1 MDLKK
6 TMLLVALGALTACEH
21 QSVNGYYEPMPSKS
35 MDLFQSDKHH
45 MRFLKKYHQLYCEAD
60 GAWFSFGDEKQLRKS
75 LTELKSVPM
84 VQKIIAELPEHIS
97 IGSTY
102 FLRDDLSGGYSS
114 DNGRVNV
121 ASQHISKEEQQ
132 RKKGKIITAEVLFHE
147 LFHANQNGRG
157 LIVLDNASM
166 EEIIVSQRLIEAEAH
181 AWTNVLHEMRK
192 ASANDTYQLSQED
205 INRFM
210 KKDLIAEEQEKL
222 IKSDLGIMS
231 SRYRENFKQEN
242 ATYCFQRSLISCH
255 GDLDKACH
263 HMATQRLRY
272 FLTNQDQE
280 WTESYH
286 KQAILMIEEVAKKGC
301 LSQNGNKKAY
311 DNMLAYYAKTYG
323 LSPKE
328 MQKIPATLDL
338 VKRINEIAQ
347 KLDAEKGWV
356 EDKNKLSS
364 SVSKTYTSR

>member
-21 QSVNGYYEPMPSKS
+21 QSVNGYYETMPSKS
-35 MDLFQSDKHH
+35 MDLSQSDKHH
-45 MRFLKKYHQLYCEAD
+45 IRFLKKYHQLYCEAD

-84 VQKIIAELPEHIS
+84 VQKIVAELPEHIS

-157 LIVLDNASM
+157 LIVLNNASM
-166 EEIIVSQRLIEAEAH
+166 EEIIVSQ
-181 AWTNVLHEMRK
+181 
-192 ASANDTYQLSQED
+192 QD

-338 VKRINEIAQ
+338 VKE
-347 KLDAEKGWV
+347 EKENG
-356 EDKNKLSS
+356 
-364 SVSKTYTSR
+364 

>member
-6 TMLLVALGALTACEH
+6 TMLLAVVGALTACEH
-21 QSVNGYYEPMPSKS
+21 QAVNGHYETMTSKS
-35 MDLFQSDKHH
+35 MDLSQSDKQH
-45 MRFLKKYHQLYCEAD
+45 MKFLKNYNRLYHEVD

-114 DNGRVNV
+114 ENGRVDV

-147 LFHANQNGRG
+147 LFHANQDGRG
-157 LIVLDNASM
+157 LILLNNVSM
-166 EEIIVSQRLIEAEAH
+166 EDIIVSQRLIEAEAH
-181 AWTNVLHEMRK
+181 AWTNVLHEIRK
-192 ASANDTYQLSQED
+192 ASGNNSYHLSQED
-205 INRFM
+205 IKRFM
-210 KKDLIAEEQEKL
+210 KKDLIAEEQENL
-222 IKSDLGIMS
+222 IKSDLGKMS

-242 ATYCFQRSLISCH
+242 ATYCFQRSLIAYH
-255 GDLDKACH
+255 GDLEKACH
-263 HMATQRLRY
+263 YMAAQRMRY

-286 KQAILMIEEVAKKGC
+286 KQAILMIETVAKKGG
-301 LSQNGNKKAY
+301 LSQNGNQQAY

-323 LSPKE
+323 LSSKE
-328 MQKIPATLDL
+328 MQQVPLTTNLL
-338 VKRINEIAQ
+338 NGLQEVTQ
-347 KLDAEKGWV
+347 KLNTSRGWI
-356 EDKNKLSS
+356 EDKNKLSMD
-364 SVSKTYTSR
+364 VSKSYTSR